1 MRYPQEDDVVP
12 RGWNGDVYRCADGM
26 QITCKR
32 KTVRNEQMGMRS
44 VPRNG
49 IQATPRHVSVLAGN
63 VASRRM
69 SIVVLENYGKTYVFP
84 RTVKTIIPQRVSRP
98 NRLVSIRFGEDL
110 QRLPRAW
117 FERFAIRRLVL
128 PASVSSIDGSTFV
141 GSDSLR
147 CVDLRSALG
156 LRSIGSRAFCEC
168 GRLDRVFL
176 NDGLEMIGQE
186 CFSDTAIEEVTI
198 PRSVRL
204 IGSHAFYHCSLLKR
218 VSFEDGAPTTIEPFT
233 FAGSGLQSF
242 TALRSLRQ
250 L

>member
-1 MRYPQEDDVVP
+1 M
-12 RGWNGDVYRCADGM
+12 
-26 QITCKR
+26 
-32 KTVRNEQMGMRS
+32 
-44 VPRNG
+44 
-49 IQATPRHVSVLAGN
+49 
-63 VASRRM
+63 
-69 SIVVLENYGKTYVFP
+69 
-84 RTVKTIIPQRVSRP
+84 
-98 NRLVSIRFGEDL
+98 
-110 QRLPRAW
+110 
-117 FERFAIRRLVL
+117 
-128 PASVSSIDGSTFV
+128 